1 MSGQS
6 TRLRVLVVSLGRRGG
21 VTRYGQLMAE
31 GLEATCEVAA
41 LSSSTAENRTKWERL
56 GENHLEI
63 ATFSSIA
70 TMLASF
76 LSVGRFRRIREF
88 AKAFAPDV
96 IYYPGGHAWKP
107 VLDLVLPRSAKVVLT
122 VHDPEPHPGEDTTA
136 AWLLAWANR
145 LRVDGYVLLNS
156 VQRDGFVRQHHL
168 DPSRV
173 ATIPLGVFDDLLHA
187 ERPLED
193 VPGLERVAAVSG
205 RYLLFVGRIH
215 PYKGL
220 QSLLSAYSALPIA
233 DRLPLVIAGSG
244 TFSDAELSLLAAL
257 LRDEVIVV
265 NRWLDDVEIASLVA
279 AARFVVLPYVSATQ
293 TGVIPLASAF
303 GVPAISSDAG
313 ALAEQVVD
321 GQTGLLYPA
330 GDVPALTRALVEAGL
345 MSEARHEAMS
355 AECLRHARSEWA
367 WSPLAARLA
376 VFFATLIARQH

>member
-6 TRLRVLVVSLGRRGG
+6 SRLRVLVVSLGRRGG

-31 GLEATCEVAA
+31 GLEETCEVAA
-41 LSSSTAENRTKWERL
+41 ISSATAENRTKWERL
-56 GENHLEI
+56 GERHLEMT
-63 ATFSSIA
+63 TFSSVA

-76 LSVGRFRRIREF
+76 LAVGRFRRMRAF

-136 AWLLAWANR
+136 ARVLAWANR
-145 LRVDGYVLLNS
+145 LRVHGYVLLNS
-156 VQRDGFVRQHHL
+156 VQRDGFIRRHRL
-168 DPSRV
+168 DPSLV
-173 ATIPLGVFDDLLHA
+173 TTIPLGVFDDLMHA
-187 ERPLED
+187 ERPLAD

-215 PYKGL
+215 QYKGL
-220 QSLLSAYSALPIA
+220 RSLLTAYSALPAA
-233 DRLPLVIAGSG
+233 DRMPLVIAGSG
-244 TFSDAELSLLAAL
+244 TFSDAERSLLATSP
-257 LRDEVIVV
+257 RDEVIVV

-293 TGVIPLASAF
+293 SGVIPLASAF
-303 GVPAISSDAG
+303 GVPAIASDAG

-321 GQTGLLYPA
+321 GRTGWLYPA
-330 GDVPALTRALVEAGL
+330 GDVVALTRALEAAGS
-345 MSEARHEAMS
+345 MSEAEHEVMS
-355 AECLRHARSEWA
+355 SECLQHAHAEWS
-367 WSPLAARLA
+367 WSPLAARL
-376 VFFATLIARQH
+376 VMFFAALIARRP